1 MKCLAL
7 SRRSD
12 QLRPTGRER
21 DGNRAIRVDEGEAER
36 ERVVFFDVGIYFRP
50 ISGIP
55 RHKYPPC
62 GSSAGCAT
70 SAGNERSGR
79 ERKKKE
85 RPRRW
90 DRARARTGDLQRKK
104 ERFERERER
113 ERESQER
120 KKAEEQERKIQ
131 VKTGRHA
138 TPSSV
143 SRHPPP
149 LASRRRAISFTRSPR
164 VALVRFSSAV
174 TRVEAANL
182 VDLRSTARLPHRFL
196 SSAAGSLCEDSRRAK
211 PPPSL
216 SREDQARQALV
227 SIRQAPSYEFAR

>member
-79 ERKKKE
+79 ERKRKE

-113 ERESQER
+113 ERAKRE
-120 KKAEEQERKIQ
+120 KKQR
-131 VKTGRHA
+131 
-138 TPSSV
+138 
-143 SRHPPP
+143 
-149 LASRRRAISFTRSPR
+149 SRRERS
-164 VALVRFSSAV
+164 
-174 TRVEAANL
+174 
-182 VDLRSTARLPHRFL
+182 
-196 SSAAGSLCEDSRRAK
+196 K
-211 PPPSL
+211 
-216 SREDQARQALV
+216 
-227 SIRQAPSYEFAR
+227 